1 MDVRRFDANP
11 IVTPEMVSH
20 LSELPTTVKDIA
32 SGIESTDLTGM
43 AENVNGPSL
52 VEAPPWVE
60 DPLGEYYLYFANHQ
74 GRYIYVAYAD
84 DLAGPWTVYEPG
96 TLHVEDTPLV
106 HHVASP
112 DVHLDHESET
122 VRMYYH
128 GVDDYD
134 EYMAFDGADGQASGV
149 AHSRDGLDFEAEAE
163 TFATPYLRMFRYD
176 GAHYFLGGRG
186 HLYRSAD
193 GRSAFEA
200 GPTLFPEDM
209 RHPAVHRDG
218 DVLAVY
224 YSNRND
230 CPERILKATVD
241 LTPDWTAWEA
251 GNETLVLEPETD
263 YEGADRPA
271 EESASGFSRTPVCQV
286 RDPAVFVEGET
297 RYLLYSVAGERGI
310 AVAELFD
317 RP

>member
-11 IVTPEMVSH
+11 IVTPEMVRD
-20 LSELPTTVKDIA
+20 LAELPGTVKDIA
-32 SGIESTDLTGM
+32 TGEESTDLTGM
-43 AENVNGPSL
+43 ADNVNGPSL
-52 VEAPPWVE
+52 VAAPPWVE

-74 GRYIYVAYAD
+74 GRYIYLAYAD

-96 TLHVEDTPLV
+96 TLHVDETPLS

-112 DVHLDHESET
+112 DVHLDHETET

-128 GVDDYD
+128 GVSDY
-134 EYMAFDGADGQASGV
+134 EQYMAFEGAGGQASGV
-149 AHSRDGLDFEAEAE
+149 AHASDGIEFTADDR
-163 TFATPYLRMFRYD
+163 TFGTPYLRMFRYD
-176 GAHYFLGGRG
+176 DTHYFLGGRG

-193 GRSAFEA
+193 GRTEFES
-200 GPTLFPEDM
+200 GPTVFPDEM

-218 DVLAVY
+218 DELAVY

-230 CPERILKATVD
+230 RPERLFRSTVA
-241 LTPDWTAWEA
+241 LSADWTEWVPRD
-251 GNETLVLEPETD
+251 ETLVLAPETD
-263 YEGADRPA
+263 YEGANHPL

-286 RDPAVFVEGET
+286 RDPAVFAEGGD

-310 AVAELFD
+310 AIAELGE
-317 RP
+317 